1 MLASGNQA
9 SPSVSPLTSRQG
21 SSQSTDPDDIY
32 TGISNVDWQEMV
44 KNYTHLLFKCR
55 LCLFCV
61 YSMSGGG
68 RSVREGLAMRVQ
80 GPTLR
85 SPGPMLKS
93 QAW

>member
-44 KNYTHLLFKCR
+44 KNYTPFA
-55 LCLFCV
+55 F
-61 YSMSGGG
+61 
-68 RSVREGLAMRVQ
+68 
-80 GPTLR
+80 
-85 SPGPMLKS
+85 
-93 QAW
+93 